1 MEEEKWLKYYKP
13 IELKK
18 GLHAVCEMYESIKN
32 FSLKSLS
39 LMCLCLFESIVY
51 YEINELNTSAFG
63 SEWMLHDTSASI
75 PSGVRIQD

>member
-1 MEEEKWLKYYKP
+1 MEEEKRLKYYKP

-51 YEINELNTSAFG
+51 YWAAL
-63 SEWMLHDTSASI
+63 
-75 PSGVRIQD
+75 

>member
-18 GLHAVCEMYESIKN
+18 GLHGVCEMYESIKN

-39 LMCLCLFESIVY
+39 LMCLYLLENIVY
-51 YEINELNTSAFG
+51 YWAATQ
-63 SEWMLHDTSASI
+63 SI
-75 PSGVRIQD
+75 RKGNILYIMK